1 MRRAGEFDK
10 VVAAATRGPTVAARN
25 IALFL
30 GRQTAAQRAGAR
42 SRDVGAADSDIP
54 IRMPNLPARRM
65 SCDNRRI
72 RPHPPSIS
80 DAASTLGDSVA
91 ERLSEF
97 DKFTRAFWCNARTNW
112 NWCIG

>member
-25 IALFL
+25 IALFP

-80 DAASTLGDSVA
+80 DASSTLGDSVA
-91 ERLSEF
+91 ERLFEF

>member
-54 IRMPNLPARRM
+54 IRMPNLPARM

-80 DAASTLGDSVA
+80 DALSTLGDSVA
-91 ERLSEF
+91 ERLFEF
-97 DKFTRAFWCNARTNW
+97 DKFTRAFWCNARTNL